1 MKLADLKNLDIEAT
15 ARVIEADLEAEDGE
29 SVPADFSASLRESLA
44 QAKRGEYGRVT
55 TPEQIMARQRG
66 RPAGSVAVSR
76 KEQATLRFDPDV
88 LARWRA
94 SGKGWQTRAAAVLA
108 QHAP

>member
-1 MKLADLKNLDIEAT
+1 
-15 ARVIEADLEAEDGE
+15 
-29 SVPADFSASLRESLA
+29 LRESLA

-55 TPEQIMARQRG
+55 TPEQIMARRKTG
-66 RPAGSVAVSR
+66 RPAGSV
-76 KEQATLRFDPDV
+76 QATHKRPTTLRLDEDV

-108 QHAP
+108 QYAPS